1 MRNFRKLKIWSQGI
15 IIVKEIYKV
24 AKKLPDDEKFGLKS
38 QITRAAVSIP
48 SNIAEGSSRNSEVE
62 FKRFL
67 EISIGSLFEVETQLI
82 IIQELG
88 LIRLEELTPIF
99 ELIAEEGKVINGL
112 INTIKNS

>member
-24 AKKLPDDEKFGLKS
+24 AQKLPDDEKFGLKS

-99 ELIAEEGKVINGL
+99 ELIAEEGKMINGL